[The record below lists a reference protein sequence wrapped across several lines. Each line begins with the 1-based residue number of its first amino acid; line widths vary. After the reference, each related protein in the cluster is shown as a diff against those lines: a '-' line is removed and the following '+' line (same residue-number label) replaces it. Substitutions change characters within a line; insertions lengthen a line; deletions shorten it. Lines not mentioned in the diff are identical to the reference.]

1 MKRRASLVAGALLL
15 LTFSVGAMSGMALE
29 EGLGLDWFDF
39 LEEDREDSSE
49 RLLDGLGLT
58 DQQENQA
65 KRLLDRQED
74 SLEAYWE
81 QRLPEIN
88 RMVAA
93 SYAEI
98 RLLLTPSQQSA
109 FDKRL
114 RSLGGRLPEE
124 LRDQ

>member
-58 DQQENQA
+58 EQQENQA

>member
-15 LTFSVGAMSGMALE
+15 LTFSVGGLAGMALE
-29 EGLGLDWFDF
+29 EALGLDWFDF
-39 LEEDREDSSE
+39 LDEDREEADE
-49 RLLDGLGLT
+49 LLLIGLGLT
-58 DQQENQA
+58 AQQERQA
-65 KRLLDRQED
+65 ERVLDRQED

-88 RMVAA
+88 RMVAE

>member
-15 LTFSVGAMSGMALE
+15 LTFSVGGLAGMALE
-29 EGLGLDWFDF
+29 EALGLDWFDF
-39 LEEDREDSSE
+39 LDEDREEADE
-49 RLLDGLGLT
+49 HLLKGLGLT
-58 DQQENQA
+58 AQQERQA
-65 KRLLDRQED
+65 ERVLDRQED

-88 RMVAA
+88 RMVAE

>member
-29 EGLGLDWFDF
+29 EAMGLDWFDF
-39 LEEDREDSSE
+39 LEEDREDSGE

-58 DQQENQA
+58 AQQERQA
-65 KRLLDRQED
+65 KRVLEQQED

-88 RMVAA
+88 RMVAQ

-98 RLLLTPSQQSA
+98 RLLLTPTQQSA

>member
-29 EGLGLDWFDF
+29 EALGLDWFDF

-58 DQQENQA
+58 AQQESQA

-74 SLEAYWE
+74 SLEEYWE

-88 RMVAA
+88 RMVEQ

-109 FDKRL
+109 FDKRV

>member
-15 LTFSVGAMSGMALE
+15 LTFSVGGLTGMVLE
-29 EGLGLDWFDF
+29 EALGLDWFDF
-39 LEEDREDSSE
+39 LDEDREESSE
-49 RLLDGLGLT
+49 RLLDGLELT
-58 DQQENQA
+58 AQQESQA

-88 RMVAA
+88 RMVAQ

-98 RLLLTPSQQSA
+98 RLLLTPTQQSA

>member
-1 MKRRASLVAGALLL
+1 MKRRASVVAGALLL
-15 LTFSVGAMSGMALE
+15 LTFSVGGLAGMALE
-29 EGLGLDWFDF
+29 EALGLDWFDF
-39 LEEDREDSSE
+39 LDEDREEADE
-49 RLLDGLGLT
+49 HLLKGLGLT
-58 DQQENQA
+58 AQQERQA
-65 KRLLDRQED
+65 ERVLDRQED

>member
-15 LTFSVGAMSGMALE
+15 LTFSVGGLAGMALE
-29 EGLGLDWFDF
+29 EALGLDWFDF
-39 LEEDREDSSE
+39 LDEDREEADE
-49 RLLDGLGLT
+49 HLLKGLGLT
-58 DQQENQA
+58 AQQERQA
-65 KRLLDRQED
+65 ERVLDRQED